1 MPNIRSAKK
10 RVKVSATK
18 TAANKARK
26 SNLKTMIK
34 KADAACATNAADK
47 ETAVRVA
54 IKRVD
59 QACAK
64 GTATLSHCLT
74 MSQIQKTRTTFCYL
88 SVRLWG
94 RASVMIKPTSAW
106 CRFRLWTMTF
116 ITAVS
121 SYTCLLPLT

>member
-34 KADAACATNAADK
+34 KADAACAANAADK

-64 GTATLSHCLT
+64 GLMHKNARKK
-74 MSQIQKTRTTFCYL
+74 SQLAKKL
-88 SVRLWG
+88 N
-94 RASVMIKPTSAW
+94 AAK
-106 CRFRLWTMTF
+106 
-116 ITAVS
+116 
-121 SYTCLLPLT
+121 